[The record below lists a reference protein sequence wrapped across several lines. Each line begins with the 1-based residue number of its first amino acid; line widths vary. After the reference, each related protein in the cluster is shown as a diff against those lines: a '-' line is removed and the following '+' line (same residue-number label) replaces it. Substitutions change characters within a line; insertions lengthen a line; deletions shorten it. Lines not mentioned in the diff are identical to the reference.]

1 MFKKKITEQV
11 LDAIEK
17 SPGGIASLD
26 VLMSLRICGSSTL
39 KTTISRLNKT
49 DRIIH
54 LKRGTYSS
62 NPIRDAFL
70 CAQSTFNG
78 YLGFSSA
85 LYLHGLI
92 TELPFT
98 ISVVTAGKSGKKQM
112 GEYQFKAISLK
123 EKAVG
128 FEKIGNKVVSSRAK
142 TLFDCLYLPEYSIE
156 RQKLIGAYRDAG
168 LSKKEWPEF
177 DLYVEKFGGNKMGM
191 MEKAK
196 KEIRGD

>member
-1 MFKKKITEQV
+1 
-11 LDAIEK
+11 
-17 SPGGIASLD
+17 
-26 VLMSLRICGSSTL
+26 
-39 KTTISRLNKT
+39 
-49 DRIIH
+49 
-54 LKRGTYSS
+54 
-62 NPIRDAFL
+62 
-70 CAQSTFNG
+70 
-78 YLGFSSA
+78 
-85 LYLHGLI
+85 
-92 TELPFT
+92 
-98 ISVVTAGKSGKKQM
+98 M

>member
-11 LDAIEK
+11 LEAIEK

-26 VLMSLRICGSSTL
+26 ILLSLRICNSSTL

-49 DRIIH
+49 GRLIR
-54 LKRGTYSS
+54 LKRGTYSAS
-62 NPIRDAFL
+62 PMRNAFL

-85 LYLHGLI
+85 LYLHGII

-98 ISVVTAGKSGKKQM
+98 ISVVTAGNSGKKQI

-123 EKAVG
+123 EKGVG
-128 FEKIGNKVVSSRAK
+128 FEKNGEYTVSSRAK

-156 RQKLIGAYRDAG
+156 RQKLIEAYKDAG
-168 LSKKEWPEF
+168 LSKKEWAEF
-177 DLYVEKFGGNKMGM
+177 DLYVEKFAGSKMAK

-196 KEIRGD
+196 KEIRGN